1 MPTTHIATARY
12 PAAAATVLKM
22 MTDRGF
28 HERKLAAQDLIS
40 SRILEHE
47 FDGQHFRIRI
57 ERKVPVQAP
66 GMIKKA
72 AGSETTVVSE
82 ERWNLATRSGRIDV
96 TTQGMPVEMSC
107 EVSLADDGNA
117 SVYHQQWVVSA
128 RIPVVGG
135 TIEKFIV
142 SDLSNRAAEEAR
154 IATEILRD
162 YG

>member
-1 MPTTHIATARY
+1 VPTTHTATARY

-22 MTDRGF
+22 MTDRKF
-28 HERKLAAQDLIS
+28 HERKLAAQDLTS
-40 SRILEHE
+40 YRILEHD
-47 FDGQHFRIRI
+47 FDGQDFRIRI

-82 ERWNLATRSGRIDV
+82 ETWNVATGSGRIVV

-107 EVSLADDGNA
+107 EVSLADDGGD
-117 SVYHQQWVVSA
+117 SIYSQQWTVSA

-135 TIEKFIV
+135 TIERFIV
-142 SDLSNRAAEEAR
+142 SDIGNRAAEETR
-154 IATEILRD
+154 IATEILLD
-162 YG
+162 YR